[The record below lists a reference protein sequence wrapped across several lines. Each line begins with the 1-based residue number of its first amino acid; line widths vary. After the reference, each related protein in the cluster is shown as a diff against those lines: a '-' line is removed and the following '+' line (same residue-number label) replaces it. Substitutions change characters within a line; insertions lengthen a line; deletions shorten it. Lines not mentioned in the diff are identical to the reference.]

1 MKSGSTKQNSSNLLK
16 QFARKDHFTING
28 VRALWLQMAILI
40 SLI

>member
-16 QFARKDHFTING
+16 QFARKYGFYIIG
-28 VRALWLQMAILI
+28 ERALWLQMAISI